1 MSEMLKDVK
10 ILDLAHWVATPS
22 ACAML
27 ADIRAE
33 VVKVEHPETGDAVR
47 SLNVSTG
54 GTGTHTGGL
63 NTVLVQLNRGKQSMG
78 INLEVAEGQET
89 VRSLA
94 ATVDVLVTNLT
105 PRRHSA
111 TASLTK
117 TSSPSIRKSSTWSG
131 PTMAWKDRNGTA
143 PGSTTLRSGRDRG
156 LWQRLESRV
165 AHQCNNAL
173 DSETRPFLL
182 P

>member
-10 ILDLAHWVATPS
+10 ILELAHWVATPS

-33 VVKVEHPETGDAVR
+33 VVKVEHPETGDVVR
-47 SLNVSTG
+47 SLNVSTR

-63 NTVLVQLNRGKQSMG
+63 NTVLEQLNRGKQSMG

-117 TSSPSIRKSSTWSG
+117 TSSPSIRKSSTWS
-131 PTMAWKDRNGTA
+131 
-143 PGSTTLRSGRDRG
+143 
-156 LWQRLESRV
+156 
-165 AHQCNNAL
+165 
-173 DSETRPFLL
+173 
-182 P
+182 

>member
-10 ILDLAHWVATPS
+10 ILELAHWVAAPS

-47 SLNVSTG
+47 SLNVSTR
-54 GTGTHTGGL
+54 GTGTHICGL
-63 NTVLVQLNRGKQSMG
+63 NTVFEQLNRGKQSMG
-78 INLEVAEGQET
+78 INLEVVEGQET

-94 ATVDVLVTNLT
+94 ATVDVLLTNLT

-117 TSSPSIRKSSTWSG
+117 TSSPSIRKSSKWS
-131 PTMAWKDRNGTA
+131 
-143 PGSTTLRSGRDRG
+143 
-156 LWQRLESRV
+156 
-165 AHQCNNAL
+165 
-173 DSETRPFLL
+173 
-182 P
+182 

>member
-10 ILDLAHWVATPS
+10 ILGLAHWVATPS

-47 SLNVSTG
+47 SLNVSTR
-54 GTGTHTGGL
+54 GTGGGGL
-63 NTVLVQLNRGKQSMG
+63 NTVLEQLNRGKQSMG

-117 TSSPSIRKSSTWSG
+117 TSSPSIRKSFTWSG

-156 LWQRLESRV
+156 LWQRLESR
-165 AHQCNNAL
+165 AARQCNNTL
-173 DSETRPFLL
+173 DSETRPLLL